1 MSKVGKAPIEI
12 PEKVTVKI
20 KNGYVYV
27 EGPLGKLEQKI
38 QEGIEVE
45 SKDGK
50 IFVSR
55 KKDDKYTKSLHGLN
69 RALIFNMVEGV
80 TEGFKRVLELHGTGY
95 RANLEGEDLV
105 LNVGFSHPVKVK
117 PPTGIKLNIKRNQ
130 IIVSGID
137 KQLVSQIAAK
147 IRAVKKPEVYKGKGI
162 RWRGETVKLKPGK
175 AAKLGEAGK
184 D

>member
-12 PEKVTVKI
+12 REKVTVKTE
-20 KNGYVYV
+20 NGFILI

-38 QEGIEVE
+38 KKGIKVE
-45 SKDGK
+45 SKNGK

-55 KKDDKYTKSLHGLN
+55 KKDDKYTKSLHGLT

-80 TEGFKRVLELHGTGY
+80 TAGFKRVLELHGTGY
-95 RANLEGEDLV
+95 RASLEGEDVV

-117 PPTGIKLNIKRNQ
+117 PPTGIKFNIKRNQ

-137 KQLVSQIAAK
+137 KQLVSQVAAK

-162 RWRGETVKLKPGK
+162 RWQGETVKLKPGK

>member
-1 MSKVGKAPIEI
+1 MSKIGKLPISI

-20 KNGYVYV
+20 EDSFVFV

-38 QEGIEVE
+38 KKGIKVE
-45 SKDGK
+45 NKDGT

-55 KKDDKYTKSLHGLN
+55 TKDDKYTKSLHGLT
-69 RALIFNMVEGV
+69 RVLIFNMISGV
-80 TEGFKRVLELHGTGY
+80 TKEFERVLELHGTGY

-105 LNVGFSHPVKVK
+105 IKVGFSHPVKVK
-117 PPTGIKLNIKRNQ
+117 PPKGIKFNVKENN
-130 IIVSGID
+130 IIVSGIN
-137 KQLVSQIAAK
+137 KELVGQVAAK

-162 RWRGETVKLKPGK
+162 RWQGETVKLKPGK